1 MRSEPDLVG
10 RGTASER
17 GEHTR
22 VGRRGRL
29 LAAWLSGA
37 LAAGAT
43 GLAFTPAAHAQ
54 DKPAAEP
61 AVEGPPIS
69 DIDRA
74 RALAKQANKA
84 LQKAQSYAEA
94 LDYATRAEALYH
106 APIHLAIIGEALIGM
121 GRGAEAMATLE
132 RLVSEPLP
140 ANAPEAFRTAQ
151 EDGQRR
157 LKELSARVPSLLL
170 VVKGAPPGAVT
181 VTVDDKPFALKGGTA
196 TRLDAGVHKIHAT
209 APGFPP
215 FNQPVTLPAR
225 GGVVILDVTFD
236 VAGAPATEGDTRGAS
251 GIAGDTHSVPPR
263 PPSRVPW
270 IAAFGVGAAGL
281 VVGGVTG
288 GIFVSQVEALKAG
301 CPANRCPATE
311 QARAQSIG
319 TLGNAST
326 VGLIVGGV
334 GVVTGGVV
342 LLTQRLGGSSPRK
355 TEGSSSQQGFA
366 LGLTPGGVSA
376 RGWF

>member
-10 RGTASER
+10 RGIASR
-17 GEHTR
+17 GGL
-22 VGRRGRL
+22 VVAFLG
-29 LAAWLSGA
+29 GA
-37 LAAGAT
+37 LASGAA
-43 GLAFTPAAHAQ
+43 GLALAPAAYAQ

-61 AVEGPPIS
+61 AAADPPVS

-84 LQKAQSYAEA
+84 LLKAQSYAEA

-140 ANAPEAFRTAQ
+140 ANAPDAFRTAQ
-151 EDGQRR
+151 ADGQRR

-196 TRLDAGVHKIHAT
+196 TRLDPGVHKIHAV
-209 APGFPP
+209 APGYPP

-225 GGVVILDVTFD
+225 GGVVIVDVPFD
-236 VAGAPATEGDTRGAS
+236 VVGAPATEGDTRGAPAT
-251 GIAGDTHSVPPR
+251 GGDTGTPAH

-270 IAAFGVGAAGL
+270 VTAFGVGAAGL

-288 GIFVSQVEALKAG
+288 GIFVSQIEALKAR
-301 CPANRCPATE
+301 CPANHCPSTE
-311 QARAQSIG
+311 QAQARSIG
-319 TLGNAST
+319 TLGNVST

-334 GVVTGGVV
+334 GVVTGGIV

-355 TEGSSSQQGFA
+355 TEGSSGQQGFA
-366 LGLTPGGVSA
+366 LGLTPGGISA